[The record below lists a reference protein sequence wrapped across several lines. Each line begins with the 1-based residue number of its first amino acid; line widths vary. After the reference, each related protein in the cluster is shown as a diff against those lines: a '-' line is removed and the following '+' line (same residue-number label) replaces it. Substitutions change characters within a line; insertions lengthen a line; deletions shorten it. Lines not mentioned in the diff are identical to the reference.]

1 MFATN
6 IIYQQVNNNTKN
18 MPEETKFECPDC
30 GTSVN
35 ESDSKC
41 PGCGAIFEEPAKK
54 DAGGAEVA
62 VVTAEKVEDESAEPE
77 KEQEDKELKE
87 DTGKKT
93 EEKKKEEEE
102 TPDEEDRE
110 PPAGEP
116 MKAGLNIVGIVVSVL
131 GILGVVGAVLL
142 DPVMNTLDSK
152 HSAAIIIGPTQMA
165 GVLVAA
171 VVLVVG
177 LVITFAMRK
186 RTGHPSPKTVG
197 PNKS

>member
-1 MFATN
+1 
-6 IIYQQVNNNTKN
+6 
-18 MPEETKFECPDC
+18 
-30 GTSVN
+30 
-35 ESDSKC
+35 
-41 PGCGAIFEEPAKK
+41 
-54 DAGGAEVA
+54 
-62 VVTAEKVEDESAEPE
+62 VVTAEKVEDESVEPE
-77 KEQEDKELKE
+77 KEQEDKEAKE
-87 DTGKKT
+87 DAGEKT
-93 EEKKKEEEE
+93 EEKKKEEE

-116 MKAGLNIVGIVVSVL
+116 MKAGLNKVGIVVSVL

-142 DPVMNTLDSK
+142 DPVMNILDSK

-186 RTGHPSPKTVG
+186 RTEHPSPKTDV